1 MIYNCYNYNCYKIV
15 INYKYYN
22 DYEEVR
28 LNKM

>member
-1 MIYNCYNYNCYKIV
+1 MIIIIIIVINIV